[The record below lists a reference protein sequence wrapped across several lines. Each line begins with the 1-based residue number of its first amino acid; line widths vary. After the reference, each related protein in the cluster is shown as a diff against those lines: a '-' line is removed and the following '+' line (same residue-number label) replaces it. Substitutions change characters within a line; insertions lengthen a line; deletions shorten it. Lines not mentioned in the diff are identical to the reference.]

1 MKLFFT
7 TYLFL
12 FYVVVFAQNQLKI
25 DYLVTYNRLSYIERD
40 ATLFIN
46 KNISVF
52 HEKMNTSKEIKKENI
67 DDFIDD
73 NTLKF
78 DVKYNDKYYKYNS
91 DTKEITFVDHII
103 MVGDFIVN
111 DKPPIIDWQLESET
125 KIISNLKCY
134 KATGIFRGRKWI
146 AWYTSEIPFSV
157 GPWKLNGLPGLI
169 LEAYDEDKKFSFIAK
184 SIKYGILDNLDI
196 PINDLKKM
204 NFKTFIETKEEL
216 PHLKTDLNRDESVK
230 VNFPRA
236 EELKYEW
243 EE

>member
-1 MKLFFT
+1 MKVFFT
-7 TYLFL
+7 FYLIL
-12 FYVVVFAQNQLKI
+12 FYGAAFAQNQLQI

-46 KNISVF
+46 DNISVF
-52 HEKMNTSKEIKKENI
+52 NEKMDTSKEIKKEI
-67 DDFIDD
+67 DDVIDE

-91 DTKEITFVDHII
+91 DTKEIVFVDNII
-103 MVGDFIVN
+103 MVGDFMVN
-111 DKPPIIDWQLESET
+111 DKFPIIDWQLESES
-125 KIISNLKCY
+125 KQISNLKCY
-134 KATGIFRGRKWI
+134 KASGFFRGRKWI
-146 AWYTSEIPFSV
+146 AWYTPEIPFST

-169 LEAYDEDKKFSFIAK
+169 LEAYDVDKKFSFVAK
-184 SIKYGILDNLDI
+184 NIKYGVIANLDI
-196 PINDLKKM
+196 PTKDLKKM
-204 NFKTFIETKEEL
+204 DFKTFVETKEEMSY
-216 PHLKTDLNRDESVK
+216 LKTDLNRDESVK